1 MVRWGDCLHIK
12 TAKLLG
18 RWKTT
23 IQLKYVIGILVRIK
37 WFSIRWRWKYML
49 FFHLFSKWP
58 DRELNDEQNEI
69 AEHRNFAFEFFF
81 CFEHDVHMKLLANKG
96 RRRFIFNHLG
106 ARFVFR
112 LHKQNRRHQFI
123 VPQPHHSHARRSYI
137 ICDAFF
143 HSVCC
148 HFGFRCW
155 ILTHSMLDRPWIMVL
170 WYWTSRDFLYK
181 MVNIDSV
188 NAINHSFGNTV
199 ASFEIYTKWNGDLD
213 NFACMS
219 DDNQRQKTDERWALR
234 MPYA

>member
-49 FFHLFSKWP
+49 FFHVFSKWP

-143 HSVCC
+143 SFRLLPFRISV
-148 HFGFRCW
+148 
-155 ILTHSMLDRPWIMVL
+155 LDFNPFNAGSPMDNGSLVL
-170 WYWTSRDFLYK
+170 
-181 MVNIDSV
+181 
-188 NAINHSFGNTV
+188 
-199 ASFEIYTKWNGDLD
+199 
-213 NFACMS
+213 
-219 DDNQRQKTDERWALR
+219 DEPRFSI
-234 MPYA
+234 